1 MENKI
6 MLTTITEED
15 EYPTLS
21 WYQKVEWEF
30 PLDEYVIQAQDFM
43 SENPNATK
51 EALRRE
57 IVVSLR
63 DDIDCDL
70 GEEIAYNLPTI
81 LFDFAFNSIIQ
92 KINETKEDE

>member
-6 MLTTITEED
+6 TLTLEED

-21 WYQKVEWEF
+21 WYQKVKWEF
-30 PLDEYVIQAQDFM
+30 ALEEYVIQAQNFM

-70 GEEIAYNLPTI
+70 GEEIAYNLPTS
-81 LFDFAFNSIIQ
+81 LFDFVFNTIVE